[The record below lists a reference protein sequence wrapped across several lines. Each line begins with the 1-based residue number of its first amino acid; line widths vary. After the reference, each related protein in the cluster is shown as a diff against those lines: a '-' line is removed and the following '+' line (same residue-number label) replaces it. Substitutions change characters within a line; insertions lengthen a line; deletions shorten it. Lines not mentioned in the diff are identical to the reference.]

1 MDGWKMWKEWGEKE
15 KMKGLPLFTAK
26 TDNSSILL
34 YITVSSMPSLVAMI
48 LATFVLSAEALS

>member
-1 MDGWKMWKEWGEKE
+1 MDGWRMWKEWGEKE

-48 LATFVLSAEALS
+48 LATFVLAAEASS